1 MLELTE
7 FQAEVVKV
15 IEKRGV
21 TNVRCASKA
30 RNRRCQEDNRQLY
43 KFRGEDTD
51 GFPVVAYACESCRRV
66 EMWNVGSF
74 KGRRSFLLTQSRI
87 FWDL

>member
-7 FQAEVVKV
+7 FQAEVVQV
-15 IEKRGV
+15 MEKQSV
-21 TNVRCASKA
+21 KSVRYVSKA
-30 RNRRCQEDNRQLY
+30 RNRRCREDDGRLY

-74 KGRRSFLLTQSRI
+74 KGRRSFLLTQPRI
-87 FWDL
+87 F

>member
-7 FQAEVVKV
+7 FQAEVLKV
-15 IEKRGV
+15 MEKQGV
-21 TNVRCASKA
+21 TNVRYASKA
-30 RNRRCQEDNRQLY
+30 RNRRCREDNRQLY

-51 GFPVVAYACESCRRV
+51 GFPVVAYACGSCKQV

-74 KGRRSFLLTQSRI
+74 KGRRSFPLT
-87 FWDL
+87 